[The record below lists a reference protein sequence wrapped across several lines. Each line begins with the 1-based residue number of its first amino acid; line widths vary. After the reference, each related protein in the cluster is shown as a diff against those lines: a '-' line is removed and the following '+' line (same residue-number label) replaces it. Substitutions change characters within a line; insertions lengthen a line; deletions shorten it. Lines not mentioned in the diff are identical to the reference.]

1 MAVKIIA
8 ELSANHNQNIE
19 NAKESIRVAKEC
31 GADAIK
37 LQTYTPDTMTIDCDN
52 KYFKINHG
60 TLWDGNTLYD
70 LYKTAYTPW
79 EWHKELFDL
88 AKEVGIEIFS
98 TPFDKSAVDLLE
110 SLDNPIYKVA
120 SFEITDIPLIEYI
133 ASKGKPVI
141 ISVGIATAEE
151 ISDAVEAC
159 KKVGNNDITLLQCT
173 SAYPAKKEDANL
185 SNMLELKNKFGVKIG
200 LSDHSI
206 GNEVSLLAA
215 AMGAEI
221 IEKHFIIDKKIGGPD
236 AEFSMEK
243 DDLISLVKEIR
254 ITEKI
259 IGTPNL
265 GMTENK
271 KNSRVFARS
280 LFVVEDLKNGD
291 LITEKNVRSIR
302 PGDGLAPKYLPE
314 ILGKKVNCDLK
325 RGTPLK
331 FDYID

>member
-88 AKEVGIEIFS
+88 AKEIGIEIFS

-141 ISVGIATAEE
+141 ISVGIATEEE

-185 SNMLELKNKFGVKIG
+185 SNMLELKSKFGVKIG
-200 LSDHSI
+200 LSDHSM
-206 GNEVSLLAA
+206 GNEVPLLAT

-243 DDLISLVKEIR
+243 SDLISLVKEIR
-254 ITEKI
+254 IAEKI

-280 LFVVEDLKNGD
+280 LFIVEDIKKGD
-291 LITEKNVRSIR
+291 LITEKNIRSIR
-302 PGDGLAPKYLPE
+302 PGDGLPPKYLPK
-314 ILGKKVNCDLK
+314 ILGKKVNCDLE

>member
-88 AKEVGIEIFS
+88 AKEIGIEIFS

-141 ISVGIATAEE
+141 ISVGIATEEE

-185 SNMLELKNKFGVKIG
+185 SNMLELKSKFGVKIG
-200 LSDHSI
+200 LSDHSM
-206 GNEVSLLAA
+206 GNEVPLLAT

-243 DDLISLVKEIR
+243 SDLISLVKEIR

-280 LFVVEDLKNGD
+280 LFIVEDIKKGD
-291 LITEKNVRSIR
+291 LITEKNIRSIR
-302 PGDGLAPKYLPE
+302 PGDGLPPKYLPK
-314 ILGKKVNCDLK
+314 ILGKKVNCDLE